1 MNKKQLEY
9 ERCNAARF
17 FEFTNISGSHRN
29 CLRLSTANT
38 KKHELKKFEI
48 CWELLKEGKQFLVE
62 AKFASPYS
70 GRPDIVVLD
79 DHKIIEILYSESK
92 KSCLEKSKRYPALF
106 VLEMIRACGTKI
118 TKDHSRGKQK
128 YVEVK

>member
-1 MNKKQLEY
+1 MNKQDLM
-9 ERCNAARF
+9 RARNDAARF
-17 FEFTNISGSHRN
+17 FEFTNISGSYRN

-38 KKHELKKFEI
+38 KEHELKKFEI

-79 DHKIIEILYSESK
+79 DYKIIEVLCSESEDA
-92 KSCLEKSKRYPALF
+92 CLEKAKRYPALF
-106 VLEMIRACGTKI
+106 ELEMVKAC
-118 TKDHSRGKQK
+118 D
-128 YVEVK
+128 

>member
-1 MNKKQLEY
+1 MNKQDLMKK
-9 ERCNAARF
+9 RNDAIRF

-29 CLRLSTANT
+29 CLKLSTANT
-38 KKHELKKFEI
+38 KEHELKKFEI

-79 DHKIIEILYSESK
+79 DHKVIEILCSEK
-92 KSCLEKSKRYPALF
+92 EEDCVRKAEKYPSLF
-106 VLEMIRACGTKI
+106 VLEMIRTYDTKK
-118 TKDHSRGKQK
+118 TKSI
-128 YVEVK
+128 E